1 MWIVARTNKDGMIFQ
16 IPERMDFLVDEATLV
31 ALRKEVNFSPAVLKF
46 LESKV
51 IEDHAAVRRNE

>member
-1 MWIVARTNKDGMIFQ
+1 MIFQ

-31 ALRKEVNFSPAVLKF
+31 ALRKEINFSPAVLKL

-51 IEDHAAVRRNE
+51 IKGRKA